1 MMHAPRPAPI
11 LLTAALLAAASAAAQ
26 QPRPASGAPGADLF
40 SDTISV
46 ELVNVEVFVTDR
58 SGEPVL
64 DLGPGDFRIYEDGR
78 EVELTHFALIRPR
91 PAGAGGRAPAVAAA
105 AEAEEVPVPVQVEEP
120 EPARMVVFLDL
131 MHTGPSS
138 RLRLAPGLAGALER
152 EMRPGDQVMVVAYD
166 GSLDVVQP
174 FTSDKGK
181 IRKALQGLAPITG
194 NQLQGQYADQR
205 ALEAVRLNQ
214 MVEANLESQAGG
226 PAGTCVAI
234 GGLAEPYA
242 DQAYHHV
249 QQTIDALTGF
259 VDSLAGLRGRK
270 VLLHVS
276 DGIPLIPGGQ
286 LLSYAIELCDG
297 SGAAQGVDYA
307 VDVTLLKDAQ
317 RHRWDPFAAKQRLNE
332 LDTTRDWQRLAAHA
346 NVEQVSFYPVQASGL
361 GVTRLVD
368 AATDIQ
374 MTGQTLTFGARNRQD
389 TLDLIAR
396 ETGGRATLNSN
407 DPALGVEAALT
418 DSRTHY
424 LLAFRP
430 SATDSGSLHRIRVEV
445 ERPGARVRHRKSYRA
460 KGLHEQVADGVLT
473 ALFYGVTDNP
483 LETGLHAATTSVEL
497 ANGKRKVRLRVL
509 VPLSRLTL
517 LPRGERADGMFTVF
531 LAVRDEEGNTTP
543 VRQASIPV
551 SVPSEEI
558 ARDYVYDV
566 ELTLGAGRHEVG
578 VAVRDELGGATA
590 YLRTEI
596 PASKSGEGAS

>member
-26 QPRPASGAPGADLF
+26 QARPASGAPGAELF

-46 ELVNVEVFVTDR
+46 ELVNVEVFVSER

-64 DLGPGDFRIYEDGR
+64 DLGPGDFRVYEDGR

-91 PAGAGGRAPAVAAA
+91 PAGARGRAPVPTAPG
-105 AEAEEVPVPVQVEEP
+105 EADEVSVQEP
-120 EPARMVVFLDL
+120 EPARIVLFLDL
-131 MHTGPSS
+131 VHTGPGS
-138 RLRLAPGLAGALER
+138 RLRIAPGLAGALER
-152 EMRPGDQVMVVAYD
+152 EMRPGDQAMVVVYD
-166 GSLDVVQP
+166 GGLDVVQP
-174 FTSDKGK
+174 FTSDLGR
-181 IRKALQGLAPITG
+181 IRKALEGLAPISAH
-194 NQLQGQYADQR
+194 QLQSQYADQR
-205 ALEAVRLNQ
+205 ALETVELNQ
-214 MVEANLESQAGG
+214 LMEAGG
-226 PAGTCVAI
+226 DKHPAGACVAI
-234 GGLAEPYA
+234 GGLVEPYA

-270 VLLHVS
+270 VLVHVS
-276 DGIPLIPGGQ
+276 DGIALVPGGQ

-297 SGAAQGVDYA
+297 TGAAQGINYSTDTS
-307 VDVTLLKDAQ
+307 TLLDKQ
-317 RHRWDPFAAKQRLNE
+317 RHRWDPFSAKQRLNE

-346 NVEQVSFYPVQASGL
+346 NVEQVSFYPVQAAGL

-368 AATDIQ
+368 VASDIQ

-424 LLAFRP
+424 LVAFRP
-430 SATDSGSLHRIRVEV
+430 SATEPGTVHRIRVEV
-445 ERPGARVRHRKSYRA
+445 DRPGARVRHRKSYRA
-460 KGLHEQVADGVLT
+460 KGVHEQVADGVLT
-473 ALFYGVTDNP
+473 ALFYGVVDNP
-483 LETGLHAATTSVEL
+483 LEAGLHLAAPSGALGDGRRT
-497 ANGKRKVRLRVL
+497 VRLRVL
-509 VPLSRLTL
+509 VPLPRLTL
-517 LPRGERADGMFTVF
+517 LPRGERADGMVTVF
-531 LAVRDEEGNTTP
+531 LAVRDEKGNTTP

-551 SVPSEEI
+551 SVAPEEI

-596 PASKSGEGAS
+596 PASKSGDGAS